1 MKQTK
6 IHLDVKTH
14 EMSRSLKNKEHVQKL
29 EEAQML
35 KKKERKINSR
45 YALNNLRETMTAE
58 QTRNQKHLVQLQKN
72 LFNRQD
78 AATRRDE
85 RQRKNAEVAENAAN
99 EDRDQ
104 NEVKLK
110 EDVALN
116 RFWYRVMKK
125 KLQRDMEKSVR
136 IENSFN
142 KIRSATGLYDVQ
154 EIEQRFLTKEQ
165 TYADIVDSIG
175 QEEKKLEML
184 KEENKHLEHE
194 LRRHRIMEDG
204 ITNVDQDILKETK
217 QEKAAQLK
225 HQAFI
230 DEKLHKC
237 LVSYDKVVEWSVKNL
252 ENLGTAT
259 GDEIKITDP
268 VHSAHMTP
276 AKNALQEYFGQIKG
290 QVFQLMSEIRSEKQE
305 LSVKVEK
312 DKGKLRDD
320 IFDSVNDDFLR
331 KLVRVKPN
339 ASRENLDILS
349 AHSPDLDE
357 EYQNHM
363 TDLREQRANLKN
375 ESQRLEEAAKRKK
388 PKDEKKPRS

>member
-1 MKQTK
+1 
-6 IHLDVKTH
+6 
-14 EMSRSLKNKEHVQKL
+14 
-29 EEAQML
+29 ML
-35 KKKERKINSR
+35 KKKETKINSR
-45 YALNNLRETMTAE
+45 YALNNLRETMQAE
-58 QTRNQKHLVQLQKN
+58 ATRNQKHLVQLQKN

-78 AATRRDE
+78 AASRRDE

-125 KLQRDMEKSVR
+125 KLQRDMEKSVK

-165 TYADIVDSIG
+165 TYADIVANIG
-175 QEEKKLEML
+175 NEEKKLEML
-184 KEENKHLEHE
+184 KEEHKYLEHN

-204 ITNVDQDILKETK
+204 ISNIDQDILKETK
-217 QEKAAQLK
+217 QEKAAQQK

-237 LVSYDKVVEWSVKNL
+237 LVTYDKVVDWAVKNL
-252 ENLGTAT
+252 EKLGTTT
-259 GDEIKITDP
+259 GDEIRITEP
-268 VHSAHMTP
+268 VHAVSMRADR
-276 AKNALQEYFGQIKG
+276 NALQEYFAQIKD
-290 QVFQLMSEIRSEKQE
+290 QVFQLMAEIRSEKGDLGQ
-305 LSVKVEK
+305 LIEK
-312 DKGKLRDD
+312 EKGKRRDD
-320 IFDSVNDDFLR
+320 ILDSVQDDVLK

-339 ASRENLDILS
+339 ASRENLEVFAAS
-349 AHSPDLDE
+349 SPDLDE

-363 TDLREQRANLKN
+363 TDLREIRANLKN
-375 ESQRLEEAAKRKK
+375 ESQKIEEAQKRKK
-388 PKDEKKPRS
+388 PKEDKKARS